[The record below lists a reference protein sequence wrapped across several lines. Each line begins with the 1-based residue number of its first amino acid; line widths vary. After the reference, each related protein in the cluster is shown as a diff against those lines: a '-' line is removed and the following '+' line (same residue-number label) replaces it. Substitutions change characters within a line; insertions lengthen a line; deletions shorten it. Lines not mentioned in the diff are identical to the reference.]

1 MRPHLGHTHTLLPA
15 HMTDK
20 IPGAARLSGILH
32 QPGSQQAAILL
43 PWPPEDLLSAVVMP
57 LCMIFFLRCQILD
70 HHEMCWCHQRHFLFS
85 CHYSVFTFFF
95 FCFSNWKIRY
105 ISFKPILC
113 TDVGELIHL
122 SQLASVFIKLTVVHK
137 LQKS

>member
-1 MRPHLGHTHTLLPA
+1 MRCVGVIRGTFYFPA
-15 HMTDK
+15 
-20 IPGAARLSGILH
+20 IILS
-32 QPGSQQAAILL
+32 
-43 PWPPEDLLSAVVMP
+43 
-57 LCMIFFLRCQILD
+57 LR
-70 HHEMCWCHQRHFLFS
+70 
-85 CHYSVFTFFF
+85 FF